1 MYPLPE
7 QPEPKT
13 ATLRP
18 LPNVDATGPIPLS
31 APLPDMLSAPLP
43 AEPLT
48 TRPLTTGPLATGP
61 LATGPLTT
69 APPGTGP
76 MTTGP
81 MTTGPLTTG
90 PLAAPLADE
99 LLPTV
104 PGTRPGAPGPA
115 YPDPDPVSWAPDVD
129 QQRSRIRVDME
140 ELRSRAQS
148 ASSWLESS
156 RHYTRLIN
164 REGVVPLSARMAP
177 GDLAFLAEAREQILQ
192 FTELAGRLID
202 LHQPL
207 DAGGITTD
215 PSSPIRRCRSCM
227 WRWPCPTF
235 GILAEVV
242 DRPPPA

>member
-18 LPNVDATGPIPLS
+18 LPNVDAAGPMPLS

-48 TRPLTTGPLATGP
+48 SGPATSGPATSAPLTSGPVTSAP
-61 LATGPLTT
+61 LISA
-69 APPGTGP
+69 
-76 MTTGP
+76 
-81 MTTGPLTTG
+81 
-90 PLAAPLADE
+90 PLAAPLAEDM
-99 LLPTV
+99 LPTV
-104 PGTRPGAPGPA
+104 PGGRPGVPGPA
-115 YPDPDPVSWAPDVD
+115 YPDPAPGPGSWVPDVEG
-129 QQRSRIRVDME
+129 QRARIRADME
-140 ELRSRAQS
+140 GLRSRAHA
-148 ASSWLESS
+148 ASSWLASS
-156 RHYTRLIN
+156 RHYSRLIN
-164 REGVVPLSARMAP
+164 REGVVPVSARMSP

-235 GILAEVV
+235 SILAEVV
-242 DRPPPA
+242 DRPPSA

>member
-18 LPNVDATGPIPLS
+18 LPNVDAAGPVPLS
-31 APLPDMLSAPLP
+31 APLPDMLAAPLP

-48 TRPLTTGPLATGP
+48 TGPMTSGP
-61 LATGPLTT
+61 MTSGPMTSGPMT
-69 APPGTGP
+69 SGP
-76 MTTGP
+76 MTTEP
-81 MTTGPLTTG
+81 PASG
-90 PLAAPLADE
+90 PLAAPLAEDM
-99 LLPTV
+99 LPAV
-104 PGTRPGAPGPA
+104 PGARPGVPGPA
-115 YPDPDPVSWAPDVD
+115 YSYPAPAAGPGSWVPDVEG
-129 QQRSRIRVDME
+129 QRSRIRADMDG
-140 ELRSRAQS
+140 LRSRAEA
-148 ASSWLESS
+148 ASSWLASS
-156 RHYTRLIN
+156 RHYSRLIN
-164 REGVVPLSARMAP
+164 REGVVPVSARMSP

-235 GILAEVV
+235 SILAEVV
-242 DRPPPA
+242 DRPPSA

>member
-18 LPNVDATGPIPLS
+18 LPNLDAAGPIPLS

-43 AEPLT
+43 AAPL
-48 TRPLTTGPLATGP
+48 PTGPLS
-61 LATGPLTT
+61 
-69 APPGTGP
+69 
-76 MTTGP
+76 
-81 MTTGPLTTG
+81 
-90 PLAAPLADE
+90 APLAEDV
-99 LLPTV
+99 LPAV
-104 PGTRPGAPGPA
+104 PGARPGAPGPA
-115 YPDPDPVSWAPDVD
+115 YPDAASGPASWAPDVD
-129 QQRSRIRVDME
+129 QQRARIRADME
-140 ELRSRAQS
+140 GLQYRAQS
-148 ASSWLESS
+148 ASSWLQSS
-156 RHYTRLIN
+156 RHYSRLIN
-164 REGVVPLSARMAP
+164 REGVIPVSARMTP

-242 DRPPPA
+242 DRPPAA

>member
-7 QPEPKT
+7 QSEPKT

-18 LPNVDATGPIPLS
+18 LPNLDAAGPVPLS

-43 AEPLT
+43 AES
-48 TRPLTTGPLATGP
+48 LTTGPLATGSP
-61 LATGPLTT
+61 
-69 APPGTGP
+69 
-76 MTTGP
+76 
-81 MTTGPLTTG
+81 TTGPLS
-90 PLAAPLADE
+90 APLAEDMA
-99 LLPTV
+99 PTV
-104 PGTRPGAPGPA
+104 PGARLGAPGPS
-115 YPDPDPVSWAPDVD
+115 YPDQAQGAVPWVPDMDH
-129 QQRSRIRVDME
+129 QRARIRAEME
-140 ELRSRAQS
+140 RLRSRAEM

-156 RHYTRLIN
+156 RHYSRLIN
-164 REGVVPLSARMAP
+164 REGVVPVHARMTP
-177 GDLAFLAEAREQILQ
+177 GDLAFLAEAREQIVQ

-235 GILAEVV
+235 SILAEVV
-242 DRPPPA
+242 DRPQSA

>member
-18 LPNVDATGPIPLS
+18 LPNVDAAGPIPLS

-48 TRPLTTGPLATGP
+48 S
-61 LATGPLTT
+61 GPLTT
-69 APPGTGP
+69 APPP
-76 MTTGP
+76 AA
-81 MTTGPLTTG
+81 G
-90 PLAAPLADE
+90 PLAAPLAEDM
-99 LLPTV
+99 LPTV
-104 PGTRPGAPGPA
+104 SGTRPGAAGPA
-115 YPDPDPVSWAPDVD
+115 YPDSGAVSWAPDVD
-129 QQRSRIRVDME
+129 QQRIRIRDDLE
-140 ELRSRAQS
+140 GLRSRAQA

-156 RHYTRLIN
+156 RHYSRLIN
-164 REGVVPLSARMAP
+164 REGVVPLNARMTP
-177 GDLAFLAEAREQILQ
+177 GDLTFLAEAREQILQ

-235 GILAEVV
+235 SILAGVV
-242 DRPPPA
+242 DRPPSA

>member
-18 LPNVDATGPIPLS
+18 LPNLDAAGPIPLS

-43 AEPLT
+43 ADMPL
-48 TRPLTTGPLATGP
+48 P
-61 LATGPLTT
+61 
-69 APPGTGP
+69 
-76 MTTGP
+76 
-81 MTTGPLTTG
+81 
-90 PLAAPLADE
+90 APLAEDM
-99 LLPTV
+99 LPTV
-104 PGTRPGAPGPA
+104 PGARSGAPGPP
-115 YPDPDPVSWAPDVD
+115 YPDPGPVSWLPDVD
-129 QQRSRIRVDME
+129 QQRARIRADME
-140 ELRSRAQS
+140 GLRSRAS
-148 ASSWLESS
+148 AASSWLESS
-156 RHYTRLIN
+156 RHYSRLIN
-164 REGVVPLSARMAP
+164 REGVVPVNARMTP

-192 FTELAGRLID
+192 FAELAGRLID

-235 GILAEVV
+235 SILAEVV
-242 DRPPPA
+242 DGPPSA

>member
-48 TRPLTTGPLATGP
+48 TGSP
-61 LATGPLTT
+61 ATGPLTT
-69 APPGTGP
+69 APPP
-76 MTTGP
+76 P
-81 MTTGPLTTG
+81 GPLAPRPLTPG
-90 PLAAPLADE
+90 PLAAPLAEDM
-99 LLPTV
+99 LPTV

-115 YPDPDPVSWAPDVD
+115 YPDPGPVSWAPDVD
-129 QQRSRIRVDME
+129 QQRTRIRGDMDG
-140 ELRSRAQS
+140 LRSRAQA

-156 RHYTRLIN
+156 RHYSRLIN
-164 REGVVPLSARMAP
+164 REGVVPLNARMTP

-215 PSSPIRRCRSCM
+215 PTSPIRRCRSCM

-235 GILAEVV
+235 SILAEVV
-242 DRPPPA
+242 DHPPSA

>member
-1 MYPLPE
+1 
-7 QPEPKT
+7 
-13 ATLRP
+13 
-18 LPNVDATGPIPLS
+18 VDAAGPIPLS

-43 AEPLT
+43 AEPLPAEALPAE
-48 TRPLTTGPLATGP
+48 PLTS
-61 LATGPLTT
+61 GPLTST
-69 APPGTGP
+69 P
-76 MTTGP
+76 
-81 MTTGPLTTG
+81 
-90 PLAAPLADE
+90 PLAAPLAED

-104 PGTRPGAPGPA
+104 SGTRPGAPGPA
-115 YPDPDPVSWAPDVD
+115 YPDSGPASWAPDMD
-129 QQRSRIRVDME
+129 QQRARIRGDME
-140 ELRSRAQS
+140 GLRSRAQA

-156 RHYTRLIN
+156 RHYSRLIN
-164 REGVVPLSARMAP
+164 REGVVPLNARMTP

-235 GILAEVV
+235 SILAEVV
-242 DRPPPA
+242 DLPPSA

>member
-7 QPEPKT
+7 QPEHKT

-18 LPNVDATGPIPLS
+18 LPNVDAAGPIPLS

-48 TRPLTTGPLATGP
+48 TGPVTSGLVTSGPVTDEPLAS
-61 LATGPLTT
+61 
-69 APPGTGP
+69 
-76 MTTGP
+76 
-81 MTTGPLTTG
+81 G
-90 PLAAPLADE
+90 PLAAPLAEDM
-99 LLPTV
+99 LPTV
-104 PGTRPGAPGPA
+104 PGARSDPGPA
-115 YPDPDPVSWAPDVD
+115 YPGPAPAAGPASWVPDVEG
-129 QQRSRIRVDME
+129 QRSRIRADME
-140 ELRSRAQS
+140 GLRSRAEA
-148 ASSWLESS
+148 ASSWLASS
-156 RHYTRLIN
+156 RHYSRLIN
-164 REGVVPLSARMAP
+164 REGVVPVSARMSP
-177 GDLAFLAEAREQILQ
+177 GDLAFLAEAREQMLQ

-235 GILAEVV
+235 SILAEVV
-242 DRPPPA
+242 DRPPSA

>member
-18 LPNVDATGPIPLS
+18 LPNVDAAGPIPLS

-43 AEPLT
+43 AAP
-48 TRPLTTGPLATGP
+48 PSTGPLSTGP
-61 LATGPLTT
+61 LSTGPLS
-69 APPGTGP
+69 
-76 MTTGP
+76 
-81 MTTGPLTTG
+81 TGPLS
-90 PLAAPLADE
+90 APLAEDM
-99 LLPTV
+99 LPTV
-104 PGTRPGAPGPA
+104 PGVRAGAPGPP
-115 YPDPDPVSWAPDVD
+115 YPVAAPVSWGPDVD
-129 QQRSRIRVDME
+129 QQRARIRADME
-140 ELRSRAQS
+140 GLRARAES
-148 ASSWLESS
+148 ASSWLQSS
-156 RHYTRLIN
+156 RHYSRLIN
-164 REGVVPLSARMAP
+164 REGVVPLSARMTP
-177 GDLAFLAEAREQILQ
+177 GDLAFLAEAREQVLQ
-192 FTELAGRLID
+192 FTELADRLID

-235 GILAEVV
+235 SILAEVV

>member
-18 LPNVDATGPIPLS
+18 LPNVDATRPIPLS

-48 TRPLTTGPLATGP
+48 TGPS
-61 LATGPLTT
+61 ATGPLTA
-69 APPGTGP
+69 APPP
-76 MTTGP
+76 
-81 MTTGPLTTG
+81 TGPLTPEPLTPG
-90 PLAAPLADE
+90 PLAAPLADDM
-99 LLPTV
+99 LPTV

-115 YPDPDPVSWAPDVD
+115 YPDPGPVSWAPDVD
-129 QQRSRIRVDME
+129 QQRTRIRGDMDG
-140 ELRSRAQS
+140 LRSRAQA

-156 RHYTRLIN
+156 RHYSRLIN
-164 REGVVPLSARMAP
+164 REGVVPLNARMTP
-177 GDLAFLAEAREQILQ
+177 GDLAFLAEAREQVLQ

-235 GILAEVV
+235 SILAEVV
-242 DRPPPA
+242 DRPPSA

>member
-18 LPNVDATGPIPLS
+18 LPNVDAAGPIPLS

-43 AEPLT
+43 AEPLPAEPLPAE
-48 TRPLTTGPLATGP
+48 PLTS
-61 LATGPLTT
+61 GPLTST
-69 APPGTGP
+69 PPP
-76 MTTGP
+76 AA
-81 MTTGPLTTG
+81 G
-90 PLAAPLADE
+90 PLAAPLAED

-104 PGTRPGAPGPA
+104 SGTRPGAPGPA
-115 YPDPDPVSWAPDVD
+115 YPDSGPASWAPDVD
-129 QQRSRIRVDME
+129 QQRTRIRGDME
-140 ELRSRAQS
+140 GLRSRAQA

-156 RHYTRLIN
+156 RHYSRLIN
-164 REGVVPLSARMAP
+164 REGVVPLNARMTP
-177 GDLAFLAEAREQILQ
+177 GDLAFLAEAREQVLQ

-235 GILAEVV
+235 SILAEVV
-242 DRPPPA
+242 DLPPSA

>member
-18 LPNVDATGPIPLS
+18 LPNLDAAGPIPLS

-43 AEPLT
+43 AV
-48 TRPLTTGPLATGP
+48 PLTTGPP
-61 LATGPLTT
+61 
-69 APPGTGP
+69 
-76 MTTGP
+76 
-81 MTTGPLTTG
+81 TTGPLS
-90 PLAAPLADE
+90 APLAEDM
-99 LLPTV
+99 LPTV
-104 PGTRPGAPGPA
+104 PGARPGAPGPA
-115 YPDPDPVSWAPDVD
+115 YPDQAGGAVSWAPDVD
-129 QQRSRIRVDME
+129 QQRARIRAEME
-140 ELRSRAQS
+140 GLRSRAEL

-156 RHYTRLIN
+156 RHYSRLIN
-164 REGVVPLSARMAP
+164 REGVVPVNARMTP
-177 GDLAFLAEAREQILQ
+177 GDLAFLAEAREQLLQ

-235 GILAEVV
+235 SILAEVV
-242 DRPPPA
+242 DRPPSA

>member
-48 TRPLTTGPLATGP
+48 TGSP
-61 LATGPLTT
+61 ATGPLTT
-69 APPGTGP
+69 APPP
-76 MTTGP
+76 P
-81 MTTGPLTTG
+81 GPLAPRPLTPG
-90 PLAAPLADE
+90 PLAAPLAEDM
-99 LLPTV
+99 LPTV

-115 YPDPDPVSWAPDVD
+115 YPDPGPVSWAPDVD
-129 QQRSRIRVDME
+129 QQRTRIRDDMDG
-140 ELRSRAQS
+140 LRSRAQA

-156 RHYTRLIN
+156 RHYSRLIN
-164 REGVVPLSARMAP
+164 REGVVPLNARMTP

-235 GILAEVV
+235 SILAEVV
-242 DRPPPA
+242 DHPPSA